1 MVTNVILDSLGD
13 SQGVC
18 NSHKWWHSW
27 QWEQKDPPTRQDHSA
42 GVLVCPICELK
53 ESHAST
59 TCFRRRS
66 NMRMKQF
73 RFMSSSSQ
81 SKSIVL
87 PPGCPKFLKGL
98 RNGLRMGLRNGLWK
112 GLWNGLNVLCWPRR
126 PGSEA
131 TLTWK
136 KTHQQMQ
143 DDLMK
148 APKVLLSVQ
157 DLYLRYLRTPG
168 EGISCCGTSFPQV
181 FVLDLI

>member
-1 MVTNVILDSLGD
+1 MPTLWTKGI
-13 SQGVC
+13 
-18 NSHKWWHSW
+18 SH
-27 QWEQKDPPTRQDHSA
+27 
-42 GVLVCPICELK
+42 
-53 ESHAST
+53 ST

-112 GLWNGLNVLCWPRR
+112 GLWNGLNTLCCPRR
-126 PGSEA
+126 PGSEV

-136 KTHQQMQ
+136 KAQQQMQ
-143 DDLMK
+143 MTSERLRRFSMVSG
-148 APKVLLSVQ
+148 APK
-157 DLYLRYLRTPG
+157 
-168 EGISCCGTSFPQV
+168 EGVSCCHTGFPTSFVPPDMMYPHKMCYEAGKRPHFHTSCLEMSWNPKNDSV
-181 FVLDLI
+181 CYHFHPTKCG